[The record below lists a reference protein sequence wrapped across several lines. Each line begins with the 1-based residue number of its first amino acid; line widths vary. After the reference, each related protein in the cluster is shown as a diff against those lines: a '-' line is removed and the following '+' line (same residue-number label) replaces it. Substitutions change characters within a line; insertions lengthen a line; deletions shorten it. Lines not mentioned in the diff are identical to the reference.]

1 MTAVDDFVIQYTKY
15 IYWQSYIWI
24 KTDSKESIFGFK
36 EKNGDLKVNWTKNK
50 KSCKLLSY
58 PGKYIKSVKCHI
70 NQIKWN
76 QQNKCSVYMVRE

>member
-1 MTAVDDFVIQYTKY
+1 MTAVDDFFIQYTKY

-50 KSCKLLSY
+50 KKL
-58 PGKYIKSVKCHI
+58 
-70 NQIKWN
+70 
-76 QQNKCSVYMVRE
+76 